1 MEPKGTRK
9 YILKSVAFPELQV
22 VAHTHDLSIPEGK
35 AGEAQ
40 VHREFEASLS
50 CNIEIPLS
58 FPPKKSIVFLNSHR
72 KKS

>member
-1 MEPKGTRK
+1 MELKGSRK
-9 YILKSVAFPELQV
+9 YILKSVVFPELRL

-40 VHREFEASLS
+40 EHREFEVSLS
-50 CNIEIPLS
+50 CNIENPLS
-58 FPPKKSIVFLNSHR
+58 FPPKKSIVFLNR